1 MAIQVTAQDQV
12 PKDQAVA
19 LIHGV
24 KVGREQVSQVFGAEE
39 ILAPENRVILAL
51 ITKDQALILTT
62 MDLETLHQLI
72 LVKPLLKFLQ
82 EAQEQFK
89 PHVEQSM
96 RTGLLCPNLTGLGD
110 LLSTAEKK
118 MRNSK
123 DFSLTNI
130 TFTELVMD
138 LHLLHMTLNLPG
150 WLRPT
155 LKKWM

>member
-1 MAIQVTAQDQV
+1 M
-12 PKDQAVA
+12 
-19 LIHGV
+19 
-24 KVGREQVSQVFGAEE
+24 
-39 ILAPENRVILAL
+39 ILAL
-51 ITKDQALILTT
+51 IIKGQTLILTT
-62 MDLETLHQLI
+62 VDLEILHQL

-82 EAQEQFK
+82 EAQEQLK

-96 RTGLLCPNLTGLGD
+96 RTGLMCLNLTGLGA
-110 LLSTAEKK
+110 LLLTVEKK

-138 LHLLHMTLNLPG
+138 LHLLRMTLNLPG

-155 LKKWM
+155 QKKWM

>member
-1 MAIQVTAQDQV
+1 M
-12 PKDQAVA
+12 
-19 LIHGV
+19 
-24 KVGREQVSQVFGAEE
+24 
-39 ILAPENRVILAL
+39 ILAL

-62 MDLETLHQLI
+62 MDLEILHQLI

-82 EAQEQFK
+82 EAQDQFK

-96 RTGLLCPNLTGLGD
+96 KTGLLCPNLTGLGD

-138 LHLLHMTLNLPG
+138 LHLLRMTLNLPG